1 MLLYDIYIYTCY
13 LINEIG
19 YTYIYIYI
27 YIYYIYIYIYIYIRV
42 ILNASLTPLCFK
54 IKFKEDGV
62 QKLN

>member
-19 YTYIYIYI
+19 YI